1 MLPAAARMRASREF
15 GATVRGGVRVARPSV
30 VVHASSAGDQQRRV
44 GFVIS
49 KKVGNAVTRNRV
61 KRQLRHLV
69 RVHLDEAPPGTRVV
83 VRALPAAA
91 LASAD
96 LSGDLA
102 GAWQSGLR
110 KLEGRR

>member
-1 MLPAAARMRASREF
+1 MRASREF
-15 GATVRGGVRVARPSV
+15 GATVRSGVRAARSTV
-30 VVHASSAGDQQRRV
+30 VVHAAVAGDQQRRV
-44 GFVIS
+44 GFVVS

-61 KRQLRHLV
+61 KRQLRHLA
-69 RVHLDEAPPGTRVV
+69 RVHLDETPLGSRIV

-102 GAWQSGLR
+102 DAWHASLH
-110 KLEGRR
+110 KLEQCR